1 MSKSTAQRRPR
12 RERRAS
18 PRTPDTR
25 GQRWLFGF
33 LRWIAGHVSGFY
45 AAIGV
50 FLIAAVVVILIAVF
64 GFAEL
69 AMNVAEGE
77 TQAFDDSVLLWLDR
91 HASPMLT
98 GIALDV
104 TALGAGTVVWTV
116 VVIASFFLWHTRHR
130 FSAVLL
136 WVAMVGSA
144 LISSSLKAFFDRPR
158 PDLFPWRAPYAGES
172 SFPSGHSMTAMV
184 AYFTL
189 AYLIA
194 RLEPT
199 RALKRFTFFVATV
212 IILGVGLSRMYL
224 GVHYPTDVIGGFFTG
239 LAWASFCALSMEAL
253 RYFATRKPD
262 VERKVEQDLEA
273 TADPIGGG
281 KK

>member
-1 MSKSTAQRRPR
+1 MSQTTRRPR
-12 RERRAS
+12 RERRAT

-25 GQRWLFGF
+25 GQRLLFGF

-50 FLIAAVVVILIAVF
+50 FLIAAVAVILIAVF
-64 GFAEL
+64 GFAQL
-69 AMNVAEGE
+69 AMNVAAGE
-77 TQAFDDSVLLWLDR
+77 TQAFDDSILLWLDS
-91 HASPMLT
+91 HASPKLT

-116 VVIASFFLWHTRHR
+116 VVIASAFLWGTRHR

-212 IILGVGLSRMYL
+212 IILAVGISRMYL

-239 LAWASFCALSMEAL
+239 LAWAAFAALAMEAL
-253 RYFATRKPD
+253 RYFSTRKPHIEE
-262 VERKVEQDLEA
+262 VEEDLEA
-273 TADPIGGG
+273 TADPIHGG
-281 KK
+281 KDSA